1 MDTMFF
7 IIMAVVILSIM
18 AAIIK
23 MIANRLNGKDELDG
37 IINIK
42 IRKRK

>member
-1 MDTMFF
+1 MFF

>member
-1 MDTMFF
+1 MVFL
-7 IIMAVVILSIM
+7 IIMAVVIITII

-42 IRKRK
+42 ARKRK